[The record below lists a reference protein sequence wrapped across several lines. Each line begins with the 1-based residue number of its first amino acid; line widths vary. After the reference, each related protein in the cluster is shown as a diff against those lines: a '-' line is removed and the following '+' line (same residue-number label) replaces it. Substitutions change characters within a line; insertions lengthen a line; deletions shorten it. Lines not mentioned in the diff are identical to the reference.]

1 MDVLGSS
8 ERFYSCRFDV
18 IFNVNL
24 EGEKNKFQGI
34 YLIGMIDILQGKDVF
49 IVDLYV
55 PPTWLPPI
63 NQSPLSSFPVRNSF
77 R

>member
-24 EGEKNKFQGI
+24 EGEKINFKAF
-34 YLIGMIDILQGKDVF
+34 IL
-49 IVDLYV
+49 LE
-55 PPTWLPPI
+55 
-63 NQSPLSSFPVRNSF
+63 
-77 R
+77 